1 MTDEVQKELD
11 NMLKE
16 LKEKL
21 FSNIKTHED
30 FMQLDMDLLQE
41 AADLEEKLEA
51 LKPAKPV
58 IIINIKED

>member
-1 MTDEVQKELD
+1 MDDEIQKELD

-30 FMQLDMDLLQE
+30 FMQIDMDLLQE
-41 AADLEEKLEA
+41 AADLETKL
-51 LKPAKPV
+51 KVSKPV
-58 IIINIKED
+58 TIIPIKN

>member
-1 MTDEVQKELD
+1 MDDEVQKELD

-41 AADLEEKLEA
+41 AADLEAKLEVS
-51 LKPAKPV
+51 KPV

>member
-1 MTDEVQKELD
+1 MDDEIQKELD

-30 FMQLDMDLLQE
+30 WMQIDMDLLQQ
-41 AADLEEKLEA
+41 AADIEAKLEA

-58 IIINIKED
+58 TIIPIKN

>member
-11 NMLKE
+11 NMLTK
-16 LKEKL
+16 LKEEM

-30 FMQLDMDLLQE
+30 FMQIDMDLLQK
-41 AADLEEKLEA
+41 AADIEAKLEA

-58 IIINIKED
+58 IIIPIKN

>member
-1 MTDEVQKELD
+1 MDDEIQKELD

-30 FMQLDMDLLQE
+30 WMQIDMSLLQE
-41 AADLEEKLEA
+41 AADIEAKLEA

-58 IIINIKED
+58 IIIPIKN